1 MEGDTNGI
9 LSALMTTYI
18 AQMDSALQISK
29 IISEHGNYDELRPD
43 DIIIGLVYRLMT
55 PMDEKELSES
65 MEQGKKITD
74 EILNGESDSD
84 EEYETELDLSPEV
97 SVEVHGDKVI
107 LARKVKTNNCNCEI
121 CMRARTCMLNYHNHE
136 VNDELAEKF
145 KNAINNACGVHGLM
159 I

>member
-1 MEGDTNGI
+1 MEENTNEI

-18 AQMDSALQISK
+18 AQMDSALKISEL
-29 IISEHGNYDELRPD
+29 ISEHGNYGEIRPD

-65 MEQGKKITD
+65 MEKGKKITD
-74 EILNGESDSD
+74 DILKGSDS
-84 EEYETELDLSPEV
+84 EEDYETELDLSPEV
-97 SVEVHGDKVI
+97 PVEVHGDKVI
-107 LARKVKTNNCNCEI
+107 LARKVKTNNCNCDI
-121 CMRARTCMLNYHNHE
+121 CIRARTCMLNYHTHE

-145 KNAINNACGVHGLM
+145 KNAIDNACGAHGLM

>member
-1 MEGDTNGI
+1 MEDDTNGI
-9 LSALMTTYI
+9 LSALMTTYM
-18 AQMDSALQISK
+18 AQINSALQISK
-29 IISEHGNYDELRPD
+29 IISEHGNYSELRPD

-65 MEQGKKITD
+65 IEKGKQITE
-74 EILNGESDSD
+74 EILNGSDSD
-84 EEYETELDLSPEV
+84 EDYETELDLSPEV

-107 LARKVKTNNCNCEI
+107 LARKVKTNNCNCDI
-121 CMRARTCMLNYHNHE
+121 CIHARTCILNYHNHE

-145 KNAINNACGVHGLM
+145 KNAINNSCGVHGLM